1 MLQDYIGLE
10 QIRYEKLE
18 THIDIPSDT
27 HHLCIAPLLLL
38 PLVEN
43 CFKYGTSHMLEN
55 PWINL
60 YIGISEN
67 ELSMKLVNGK
77 PEMEVSVKKQAGIG
91 ITNVRKRLELLYP
104 DKHQMRI
111 TNAEDVFIVD
121 LRIELQRNEEEVAI
135 PKAKKIAHA

>member
-1 MLQDYIGLE
+1 
-10 QIRYEKLE
+10 
-18 THIDIPSDT
+18 
-27 HHLCIAPLLLL
+27 
-38 PLVEN
+38 
-43 CFKYGTSHMLEN
+43 MLEN

-77 PEMEVSVKKQAGIG
+77 PEREVSVKKQAGIG
-91 ITNVRKRLELLYP
+91 VTNVRKRLELLYP